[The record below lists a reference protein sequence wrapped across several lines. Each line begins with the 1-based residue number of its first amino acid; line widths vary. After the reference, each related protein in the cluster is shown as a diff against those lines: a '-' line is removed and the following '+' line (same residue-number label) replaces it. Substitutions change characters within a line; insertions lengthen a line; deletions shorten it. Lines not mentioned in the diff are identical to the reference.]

1 MRQYRMPPS
10 LGIVLSEALKIK
22 IYDHDES
29 DVLLEID
36 GKEKKILWMSGQKA
50 FFRRSLVL
58 CIKRLSPFFPKAKIS
73 NILFAGLRGLVL
85 NFI

>member
-36 GKEKKILWMSGQKA
+36 GKEKKILLNMLRSRLGCPAK
-50 FFRRSLVL
+50 RRSSEEAWCYV
-58 CIKRLSPFFPKAKIS
+58 S
-73 NILFAGLRGLVL
+73 RG
-85 NFI
+85 

>member
-36 GKEKKILWMSGQKA
+36 GKKKICSTCCVVGLDVRPKGVLQKKLGA
-50 FFRRSLVL
+50 MYQEAKPF
-58 CIKRLSPFFPKAKIS
+58 LS
-73 NILFAGLRGLVL
+73 
-85 NFI
+85 